1 MGTAATWT
9 TEYETT
15 GRVVFRQRRS
25 RLLIRLVF
33 FALLMAASLVSNVQ
47 HLRAGDV
54 SGTLGVLRLTALA
67 GFVCVVGLTV
77 WQLIT
82 RRPVVTVDRVGITL
96 GKDGAKGLVPWERI
110 ARIDAP
116 SGLPGLRIVHVQP
129 LERHGSP
136 AVGIPQ
142 DNVQELAELTDW
154 LRTLLAQR
162 QTTSE

>member
-1 MGTAATWT
+1 MSTTAAWT

-15 GRVVFRQRRS
+15 GRVVFPQRRS
-25 RLLIRLVF
+25 RLLIRLAF
-33 FALLMAASLVSNVQ
+33 FSLLMAASAVSNVE
-47 HLRAGDV
+47 HLRAGNV

-82 RRPVVTVDRVGITL
+82 RRPFVTVDRTGITL
-96 GKDGAKGLVPWERI
+96 GKDRTKGLVPWDRI

-116 SGLPGLRIVHVQP
+116 SGLPGLRTVQVQP
-129 LERHGSP
+129 VGDHNS
-136 AVGIPQ
+136 VGIPQ
-142 DNVQELAELTDW
+142 DNVQDLGELADW

-162 QTTSE
+162 QTATD